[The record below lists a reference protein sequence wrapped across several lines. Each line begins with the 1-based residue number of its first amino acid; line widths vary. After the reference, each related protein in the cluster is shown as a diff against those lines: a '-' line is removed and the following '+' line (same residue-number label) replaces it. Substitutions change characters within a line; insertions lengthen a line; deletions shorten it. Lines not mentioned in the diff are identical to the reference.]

1 MPQSSYSTIVEAQQ
15 WAFSQLASTSESA
28 HVDAEALLVHCL
40 NKSRSFLYTWPEK
53 TLTVEQFKNFQQM
66 VKKRQQGMPVA
77 HIIGE
82 REFWSLPF
90 IVNESTLIP
99 RPDTEI
105 LVETALNLDVRF
117 NARVLDLGTGTG
129 AIALSIAHERPKWRI
144 TAIDKVPEA
153 VALAKANRANL
164 NLEQVE
170 ILQSDWFSAVKDRGF
185 DLIVSNPPYID
196 ERDEHLHMGDVRF
209 EPQSALTAADEGFA
223 DLYHIAD
230 KAREHLLPGGFLLLE
245 HGYQQAIKVR
255 QKLIDLGYIDVAT
268 VRDFGSNDRCTIGTW
283 TD

>member
-170 ILQSDWFSAVKDRGF
+170 ILQSDWFSAVKDRDF

-255 QKLIDLGYIDVAT
+255 QKLIDLGYKDVAT

-283 TD
+283 TE

>member
-1 MPQSSYSTIVEAQQ
+1 LPQSSYSTIVEAQQ

-66 VKKRQQGMPVA
+66 IKKRQQGMPVA

-129 AIALSIAHERPKWRI
+129 AIALSLAHEKPKWRI

-170 ILQSDWFSAVKDRGF
+170 ILQSDWFSAVKDRDF

-196 ERDEHLHMGDVRF
+196 EQDEHLHMGDVRF
-209 EPQSALTAADEGFA
+209 EPQSALTAADEGYA

-255 QKLIDLGYIDVAT
+255 QKLIDLGYKEVAT